1 MGWDELVKPAPER
14 TRHAS
19 PVGVESGC
27 REAAS
32 DTRLPVHKL
41 GFPAALRQAR
51 QRAPTVLFWLRLLV
65 GLGVLGIIGS
75 QIDLG
80 AATVRPSPLL
90 FVAIACATGLLIMSQ
105 AVAALRWKIILGD
118 DMLPWSY
125 LLRLYTIGSFF
136 GLFLPTSV
144 GGDAVRAVATARSSE
159 RAGRAIASV
168 LIDRGFGVLATIAYA
183 ALGFILAP
191 ESIAI
196 LAGDAV
202 SWGAPGDAGIG
213 LTLAAIGV
221 AVLILSR
228 SARVLAFWADSIIVL
243 GDLARSPRRL
253 GRVSAL
259 AVVSQGL
266 IVLLWYTLARGM
278 NFALPTSTFLWAVP
292 LVSLSALLPVTF
304 AGLGV
309 REGVWLILLAGS
321 AIPPAD
327 IVAFSLLY
335 FACNLL
341 VGIAGGIL
349 FMSSGMALPQPTERR
364 RREWPNSP
372 PLQ

>member
-1 MGWDELVKPAPER
+1 MLGLIVSRIDVGG
-14 TRHAS
+14 AS
-19 PVGVESGC
+19 
-27 REAAS
+27 
-32 DTRLPVHKL
+32 
-41 GFPAALRQAR
+41 
-51 QRAPTVLFWLRLLV
+51 
-65 GLGVLGIIGS
+65 
-75 QIDLG
+75 
-80 AATVRPSPLL
+80 VRPTPWLL
-90 FVAIACATGLLIMSQ
+90 AAIVGATGLLVMSQ
-105 AVAALRWKIILGD
+105 MVAALRWKIILGD
-118 DMLPWSY
+118 DTLPWGY
-125 LLRLYTIGSFF
+125 LLRLYVIGSFF

-168 LIDRGFGVLATIAYA
+168 LIDRGFGVVATIAYA
-183 ALGFILAP
+183 ALGLILAP
-191 ESIAI
+191 ESIAS

-202 SWGAPGDAGIG
+202 SWLAPGLAGVG
-213 LTLAAIGV
+213 LTLAAVGV

-228 SARVLAFWADSIIVL
+228 SARLLAFWQDGIIAL

-259 AVVSQGL
+259 AVVSQGF

-292 LVSLSALLPVTF
+292 LVSLSALLPITF

-309 REGVWLILLAGS
+309 REGVWLVLLAGS

-349 FMSSGMALPQPTERR
+349 FVSSGMALPPADGA
-364 RREWPNSP
+364 
-372 PLQ
+372 LA

>member
-1 MGWDELVKPAPER
+1 M
-14 TRHAS
+14 
-19 PVGVESGC
+19 
-27 REAAS
+27 
-32 DTRLPVHKL
+32 
-41 GFPAALRQAR
+41 
-51 QRAPTVLFWLRLLV
+51 FWLRLLV
-65 GLGVLGIIGS
+65 GLGVLGLIVS
-75 QIDLG
+75 RIDLR

-90 FVAIACATGLLIMSQ
+90 LAAIGGATGLLIMSQ
-105 AVAALRWKIILGD
+105 GVAALRWKIVLGD
-118 DMLPWSY
+118 DTLPWSY
-125 LLRLYTIGSFF
+125 LWRLYTIGSFF

-168 LIDRGFGVLATIAYA
+168 LIDRGFGVAATIAYA
-183 ALGFILAP
+183 VLGLVLAP

-202 SWGAPGDAGIG
+202 SWRAPGLAGIG
-213 LTLAAIGV
+213 LALAATGV
-221 AVLILSR
+221 ALLILSR
-228 SARVLAFWADSIIVL
+228 SAGVLAFWHDGIIAL
-243 GDLARSPRRL
+243 GNLARSPRRL

-278 NFALPTSTFLWAVP
+278 HFALPTSTFLWAVP

-309 REGVWLILLAGS
+309 REGVWLVLLAGS

-335 FACNLL
+335 FVCNLL
-341 VGIAGGIL
+341 VGITGGIL
-349 FMSSGMALPQPTERR
+349 FVSSGMALRPGDGAPA
-364 RREWPNSP
+364 
-372 PLQ
+372 